1 MKLYLEFSD
10 DLKSY
15 LQEHNHDIVS
25 ILRNSGYSVVT
36 KNIPVESGTVIDLEM
51 VIASAMVSGVVLSVV
66 TDIFKALWRKF
77 NTLFGSS
84 KKIIFVDEEKENVI
98 INEYGEVNID
108 AINDTTNRIVKI
120 KIQRFKDSKIQRFK
134 DSKI

>member
-15 LQEHNHDIVS
+15 LHEHNHDIVS

-36 KNIPVESGTVIDLEM
+36 KNIPVESEAVIDLEM
-51 VIASAMVSGVVLSVV
+51 VIASAMVSGVVSGVI
-66 TDIFKALWRKF
+66 TDIFKALWKRLIA
-77 NTLFGSS
+77 LFGSS

-98 INEYGEVNID
+98 INEYGEVNMD
-108 AINDTTNRIVKI
+108 AINDTNRNIRI
-120 KIQRFKDSKIQRFK
+120 KITQKTK
-134 DSKI
+134 